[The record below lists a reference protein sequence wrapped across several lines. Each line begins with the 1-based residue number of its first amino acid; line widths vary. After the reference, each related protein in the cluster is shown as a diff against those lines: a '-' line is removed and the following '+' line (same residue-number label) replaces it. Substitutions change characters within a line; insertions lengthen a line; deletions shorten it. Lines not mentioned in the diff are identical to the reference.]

1 MKDNSGIWAA
11 LSRGLNCK
19 VFGDCSERTV
29 SQRTAIGFKR
39 LLGLSMSDQNA
50 VHIVHVA
57 MLGSAYLI
65 FNKEKQSVGGV
76 GLVLLLT
83 VAYQIG

>member
-1 MKDNSGIWAA
+1 
-11 LSRGLNCK
+11 
-19 VFGDCSERTV
+19 
-29 SQRTAIGFKR
+29 
-39 LLGLSMSDQNA
+39 MSDQNA
-50 VHIVHVA
+50 VHIVHAA

-83 VAYQIG
+83 VAYQIGV